1 MSTLT
6 PEKPAPEKTGSPPG
20 GILNTATRSPLL
32 QRLSVM
38 PPAGRRLVGLA
49 AIAVVLVPFAALL
62 WGSGSWPDEL
72 AVDIKSPLD
81 DTYTWISDNRD
92 THWLFLYFLLH
103 ISNSAES
110 AVDGVQSFL
119 DLLGWPGT
127 ITLFV
132 LLAGLAA
139 GTLRKSLKTGGIA
152 LGAFAVCGLLDVWEP
167 ATETMSLMIVAVA
180 CSAVLGVLLGLA
192 AGLSDVCD
200 RILRPVFDTMQ
211 IMPAFAY
218 LLPFVLLFDI
228 GIPSVLVAT
237 VIYAAPPIAR
247 LTALGLRGA
256 DPAAMEASASL
267 GATPLQQ
274 LLTAR
279 LPLARKE
286 MLLGLN
292 QTIMM
297 ALSMVV
303 IASMIGAEGLGD
315 EVLSGLAKVRVGDA
329 LPAGIAIVLIAI
341 WLDRTTAAAGE
352 GLEET
357 QTATGGGRIRG
368 WYAVLGTVV
377 LTAAAAALGQKEW
390 PEGWTVNI
398 SAPVN
403 DAVGWFTDHLGSG
416 VPVLGGTLTWSE
428 GFTKWVLNPMREGLQ
443 GTPWWGILLVV
454 AAVTWLVGNW
464 RTALIA
470 TLLMSAVGAI
480 GLWDKSLDTL
490 SQVLAALVITLL
502 LGIAIGILAARSA
515 SAEKLI
521 RPVLDVLQT
530 MPQFIYLIPVVALFS
545 ATRTA
550 AIIAAVAYALPAVIR
565 ITAQGIKQVDPSAVE
580 AARSLGASGGQQLR
594 QVQLPLARPAL
605 LLAVNQGVVL
615 VLAMVVVGGLIGGG
629 ALGFDVVFGLQK
641 SELGAGLSAG
651 VAIVLLGLVLDRMT
665 QPDNVNRRKIQ

>member
-1 MSTLT
+1 
-6 PEKPAPEKTGSPPG
+6 
-20 GILNTATRSPLL
+20 
-32 QRLSVM
+32 M

-152 LGAFAVCGLLDVWEP
+152 LGAFAFCGLLDVWEP

-247 LTALGLRGA
+247 LTSLGLRGA

-352 GLEET
+352 GLEES
-357 QTATGGGRIRG
+357 QTGAGGGRIRG

-377 LTAAAAALGQKEW
+377 LTAATAALGQKEW

-416 VPVLGGTLTWSE
+416 VPVLGGTLTWSD

-464 RTALIA
+464 RTALVA
-470 TLLMSAVGAI
+470 TLLMSAVGVI

-651 VAIVLLGLVLDRMT
+651 AAIVLLGLVLDRMT
-665 QPDNVNRRKIQ
+665 QPDNDNRRKNQ

>member
-20 GILNTATRSPLL
+20 GILSTATRSPLL

-152 LGAFAVCGLLDVWEP
+152 LGAFAFCGLLDVWEP

-247 LTALGLRGA
+247 LTSLGLRGA

-352 GLEET
+352 GLEES
-357 QTATGGGRIRG
+357 QTGAGGGRIRG

-377 LTAAAAALGQKEW
+377 LTAATAALGQKEW

-416 VPVLGGTLTWSE
+416 VPVLGGTLTWSD

-464 RTALIA
+464 RTALVA
-470 TLLMSAVGAI
+470 TLLMSAVGVI

-651 VAIVLLGLVLDRMT
+651 AAIVLLGLVLDRMT
-665 QPDNVNRRKIQ
+665 QPDNDNRRKNQ